1 MNFVIS
7 ICAPPALKELAA
19 IYREAGAA
27 FNVTFHGRG
36 TAVQSMLEL
45 LGIESGER
53 RVAVCVCDEE
63 RTHAIIKEQK
73 RRLYIGVPGHGI
85 VIAVPVKSVGG
96 GKTMEFLNNGKS
108 AKYAPRAAYPYELIT
123 VIANEGRTDDVMNA
137 ARKAGAA
144 GGTVRESEQ
153 MFFNVS
159 IASEKEVVLIV
170 AKAEQKTEIMQ
181 AVLRE
186 AGPGTHANAIVFS
199 MPVSETA
206 GFGIFDENE

>member
-1 MNFVIS
+1 
-7 ICAPPALKELAA
+7 
-19 IYREAGAA
+19 
-27 FNVTFHGRG
+27 
-36 TAVQSMLEL
+36 
-45 LGIESGER
+45 
-53 RVAVCVCDEE
+53 
-63 RTHAIIKEQK
+63 
-73 RRLYIGVPGHGI
+73 
-85 VIAVPVKSVGG
+85 
-96 GKTMEFLNNGKS
+96 MEFLNNGKS

-144 GGTVRESEQ
+144 GGTVLHGKGTGRESEQ

-181 AVLRE
+181 AILRE